1 MVQFLPLDPRD
12 TDSIDEILAQVDNAI
27 QYHEDVE
34 PKEPDEER
42 DPDDDEPDEPDKYD
56 GEHYD

>member
-1 MVQFLPLDPRD
+1 
-12 TDSIDEILAQVDNAI
+12 VDNAL

-34 PKEPDEER
+34 PKDPDEREED
-42 DPDDDEPDEPDKYD
+42 DPDDDEREQEYD